1 MGRGSFRF
9 LSLVRDEEVIL
20 QAREDAA
27 ALVEADPELKTC
39 PELAAAVGELVDE
52 EQAAFLERG

>member
-20 QAREDAA
+20 QARQDAA
-27 ALVEADPELKTC
+27 ALVQEDAELEGC
-39 PELAAAVGELVDE
+39 PDLAAAVAGLVDE